1 MVYGRS
7 KRNLTRG
14 TKDMSYAL
22 AAKTPIAY
30 KLWAERN
37 PGYGPGAL
45 EAANEMLRASHGI
58 SNDPTMASIAD
69 INAELL
75 KIRKVK
81 EEVKNK
87 EGIDHEDYG
96 KLVAQEEDL
105 LARKQKAKDDMVF
118 EQKKA
123 EVNKERNL
131 TEVQIKKKEKEER
144 RERAFAAKNASQLA
158 AAQRPTGVS
167 KAQKTATTVAARAR
181 RQRMV
186 ERALAEDDDAA

>member
-1 MVYGRS
+1 MVYGRP

-22 AAKTPIAY
+22 ATKNPIAY
-30 KLWAERN
+30 KPWAERN

-45 EAANEMLRASHGI
+45 EAANEMLRESRGI

-105 LARKQKAKDDMVF
+105 LARKQKAKDDIVF

-123 EVNKERNL
+123 EVNKERNM
-131 TEVQIKKKEKEER
+131 TELQIKKKEKEER
-144 RERAFAAKNASQLA
+144 RERAFAAKKASQLA
-158 AAQRPTGVS
+158 AAQRATGVP
-167 KAQKTATTVAARAR
+167 KVQKTTTTVAARAR
-181 RQRMV
+181 RQRRI
-186 ERALAEDDDAA
+186 ERALAEEEDAA